1 MKLCSRDR
9 NSSHTLHTF
18 ASHRLSIVP
27 YNTKKNS
34 LLANDFK
41 VPLLPRFILLL
52 AESHLTSAQLN
63 WRNTI
68 FFEVFFFFVAKVL
81 FDLIS
86 FRFQRSYIAL
96 PVAQKWEKIIALL
109 NWNKANIRT
118 RNWIKQSTH
127 THTLKWIFEVTLIV
141 NVQSCTPLISK
152 CTSRIVAFFFIYVI
166 NGDMKQHF
174 VSVKQNAA
182 QHRRNSNKN
191 NISFIVFH

>member
-27 YNTKKNS
+27 HNTKKNS

-118 RNWIKQSTH
+118 RNWIKQRTH
-127 THTLKWIFEVTLIV
+127 THTEVNLWSHINCKCAKLHSTHQQMYQPNCSIFLYICHQWWHETTFRV
-141 NVQSCTPLISK
+141 
-152 CTSRIVAFFFIYVI
+152 R
-166 NGDMKQHF
+166 
-174 VSVKQNAA
+174 
-182 QHRRNSNKN
+182 
-191 NISFIVFH
+191 